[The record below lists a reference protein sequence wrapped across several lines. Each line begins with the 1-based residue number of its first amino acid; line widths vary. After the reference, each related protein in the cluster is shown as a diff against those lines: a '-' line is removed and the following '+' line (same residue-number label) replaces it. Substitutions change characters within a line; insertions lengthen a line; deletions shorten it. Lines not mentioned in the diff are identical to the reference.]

1 MGMVGRVFSGS
12 NSYRY
17 GFNAKEKDNEIKG
30 EGNQIDMG
38 ARIYDPRLGR
48 FLTHDFFTAL
58 KPGMSGYNFG
68 SNNPLSR
75 IDPDGNFDVDQNA
88 SKREKKSLNAMG
100 NQYSKYLHGLKEG
113 GQELNALLNR
123 SGYKTKDDL
132 VAAWDKK
139 GAGSIMLRFSAH
151 NESDAVPD
159 HGHERTGAPG
169 RDPYYLHPDGN
180 NNIDGAYATGS
191 GVKGG
196 GGTITLARSILNFQ
210 EGLNSKSWVTPAQ
223 SENGENT
230 AFNYGAMQAGGYSFL
245 NRIINHEMTHVGADV
260 NGLPRSVLG
269 LSGSQPS
276 WITSDGAINLFRIPF
291 TLYHRGDVF
300 EYEAYLKPVTHTD
313 AEYGFAVNVYFR
325 ALGRMDCS
333 VAKIPILPTSVSDA
347 ATNQAIWN
355 YIKSDNDLKRVFKP
369 DSKHNKGTWNIPL
382 NLDH

>member
-1 MGMVGRVFSGS
+1 MIMSGRKYS
-12 NSYRY
+12 NGNQYRY
-17 GFNAKEKDNEIKG
+17 GFNGKEKNNEISG
-30 EGNQIDMG
+30 EGNSYDFV

-48 FLTHDFFTAL
+48 FLSHDFFAAL
-58 KPGMSGYNFG
+58 KPAVTGYNFG

-75 IDPDGNFDVDQNA
+75 IDPDGNFDVDPNA
-88 SKREKKSLNAMG
+88 SKKEKKGLNAMG

-113 GQELNALLNR
+113 SQELNALLNR
-123 SGYKTKDDL
+123 SGYKTKGDL

-169 RDPYYLHPDGN
+169 DPYYLHPDGN
-180 NNIDGAYATGS
+180 NSIDGAYATGG

-196 GGTITLARSILNFQ
+196 GGTITFARTILNFQ
-210 EGLNSKSWVTPAQ
+210 QGLNSKNWVNPAQ

-245 NRIINHEMTHVGADV
+245 NRIISHEMTHVGADV
-260 NGLPRSVLG
+260 NGLPTSVLG
-269 LSGSQPS
+269 VSGSQPS
-276 WITSDGAINLFRIPF
+276 WVKADGAFNLFGVPF

-300 EYEAYLKPVTHTD
+300 EQEAYLKSVTHTD

-333 VAKIPILPTSVSDA
+333 VRKNPILPTNVADA
-347 ATNQAIWN
+347 ATRQAIWN
-355 YIKSDNDLKRVFKP
+355 YIRSDQQNLRSFKP
-369 DSKHNKGTWNIPL
+369 DNKHNTGTWNIPVD
-382 NLDH
+382 LDH